1 MSRLVLIVVIPILVV
16 ETSGS
21 DAGGAT

>member
-1 MSRLVLIVVIPILVV
+1 MSRFVLIVVIPILVL

-21 DAGGAT
+21 GVGGAV

>member
-1 MSRLVLIVVIPILVV
+1 MSRFVLIVVIPILVL

-21 DAGGAT
+21 GMGGAV